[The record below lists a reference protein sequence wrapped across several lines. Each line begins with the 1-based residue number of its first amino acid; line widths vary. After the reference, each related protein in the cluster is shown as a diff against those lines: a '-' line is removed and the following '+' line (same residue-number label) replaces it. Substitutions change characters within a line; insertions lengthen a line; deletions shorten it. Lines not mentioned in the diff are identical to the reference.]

1 MIRRSARILIEVLAI
16 LGAALTMVAVL
27 ALWRLSAGP
36 IEVGALTPFMERAMA
51 DSPYPL
57 TIETTQLRWDGFG
70 EPIRLSARG
79 VAIHGA
85 DDPDRPIAT
94 VPEIAVTL
102 DIRSLVRGTLSPRE
116 MALVQ
121 PTLRVIQA
129 AEGGFRIA
137 LEQPDGTAARPVDG
151 GDPLAALLTAL
162 DADPA
167 TPQSGMATLESLSV
181 VDALISL
188 TEADGTVTGL
198 LDRVDVELTRIEG
211 GLAGTF
217 AGRLDRAGI
226 TIALDGTSVLTVADG
241 RVDRITGGAEAVL
254 AVGGARLPITLAGS
268 AEPRARTV
276 ALEASLDPVPADAL
290 AQVVTSLSALT
301 LDRTGA
307 TGPARALP
315 DRLAEVI
322 ARLPGAMAV
331 RARIDGTA
339 DGSTH
344 VSAAVTGPGDTDRF
358 ELAFASQLPAPL
370 ADLLDRSMPLGPA
383 QSTLTVSRLPV
394 AALAPLAG
402 PPAAALATDALA
414 SATAIIDHDARGVPG
429 SVALSLTVDGAAA
442 YPPYYPEPM
451 ALETVSVDARIGL
464 DPLTVAIDGLSGSL
478 DGVPFAASAT
488 LRHDDG
494 TGGLALAAV
503 ARDLPAARIPD
514 FWPRGIKPNTRSW
527 FQNRLVAGTATEA
540 SIALELGWQEASVVL
555 RAMDGVIEADDITLR
570 PLSFLPEI
578 TGIDGT
584 ARFDRQAFRI
594 ETRGGRMR
602 DLQAGDGVTII
613 GNIDR
618 PDEEFIELD
627 VAMVGPVE
635 TALSIIDVPQMRLDL
650 GERLGFGPDQTGGT
664 ATARLSIDFPIR
676 QDLRFDD
683 VDVAVTADIADG
695 SVREVRPGISL
706 SALTGRLAVD
716 RSTAALGGTAAI
728 NGVPV
733 TFDWSELFGTG
744 QEYET
749 RIRID
754 TVLGDADWTRL
765 RMPQP
770 VGLSGR
776 VPTAIEYTDYG
787 PDGATVRGDI
797 DLTGARIAMPQL
809 GYAKAVGAPA
819 EAVFGLDIVEGA
831 VASVPY
837 FRLDG
842 PDLHLLGAATLAP
855 GGLSPAR
862 ISLREGSVGDSA
874 FTVDAAQRPDGGWRV
889 DVIASSLDARAL
901 LGRIDEDR
909 APVID
914 TRAAPTATDAILPPM
929 AVQFDL
935 AQVRVS
941 ETGPPLDRVTG
952 VARHGLDPGVGTRGW
967 DIQAD
972 ATLPGGGTARALV
985 QPMGDRRS
993 RIDIRSTDAGT
1004 LLAALDLGP
1013 ELARGTLR
1021 LEAVRQGGATPRT
1034 DGTVLLRDFTLVRT
1048 PPTAQVL
1055 AALSIGGLDDLL
1067 RGGGLD
1073 FSFAEARLRLQDGSL
1088 GIERG
1093 RAVGGELG
1101 MTAEGV
1107 LSLSDR
1113 LVDLQGTVVPVAGVN
1128 AVIGNLPLVGRLL
1141 TGVEGAGVFGFT
1153 YAASGPFSDPR
1164 IAVNPLSI
1172 LAPGFLRDLF
1182 FLDTD
1187 LQADPGAMSLRPDRD

>member
-1 MIRRSARILIEVLAI
+1 MIRRSARVLIEVLAI

-27 ALWRLSAGP
+27 GLWRLSAGP
-36 IEVGALTPFMERAMA
+36 IELGALTPFMERAMA

-57 TIETTQLRWDGFG
+57 SIETTQLRWDGFG
-70 EPIRLSARG
+70 QPIRLSARG

-102 DIRSLVRGTLSPRE
+102 DIRSLIRGTMSPRA

-121 PTLRVIQA
+121 PTLRVVQTA
-129 AEGGFRIA
+129 QGGYRIA
-137 LEQPDGTAARPVDG
+137 LERPEGAAARPVDG
-151 GDPLAALLTAL
+151 RDPLAALLTAL

-217 AGRLDRAGI
+217 AGRLDRAGV
-226 TIALDGTSVLTVADG
+226 TVALDGTSVLTVAEG

-254 AVGGARLPITLAGS
+254 EVDGARLPITLTGS
-268 AEPRARTV
+268 AEPAARTV
-276 ALEASLDPVPADAL
+276 ALEATLDPVEAETL
-290 AQVVTSLSALT
+290 ARFVIGLSALAP
-301 LDRTGA
+301 DGTGA
-307 TGPARALP
+307 TGPAYALADP
-315 DRLAEVI
+315 LAEVI
-322 ARLPGAMAV
+322 ARLPAAAV
-331 RARIDGTA
+331 RARVDGTA
-339 DGSTH
+339 DGATL
-344 VSAAVTGPGDTDRF
+344 VSAAVTGPGGADGF
-358 ELAFASQLPAPL
+358 EIAFASRLPAPL
-370 ADLLDRSMPLGPA
+370 ADLLDRSAPPGPA
-383 QSTLTVSRLPV
+383 QSTLTVDGLPV
-394 AALAPLAG
+394 AALTPLAG
-402 PPAAALATDALA
+402 PPAAALTTDARA
-414 SATAIIDHDARGVPG
+414 RGTAVIDHDADGIPV
-429 SVALSLTVDGAAA
+429 SVALSLTVDGAAR
-442 YPPYYPEPM
+442 YPPYYPEPLT
-451 ALETVSVDARIGL
+451 LEGVTLDARFGL
-464 DPLTVAIDGLSGSL
+464 DPLTVAVDGLSGSL
-478 DGVPFAASAT
+478 GGVPFAASAT
-488 LRHDDG
+488 LRHGGG

-527 FQNRLVAGTATEA
+527 FRNRLVAGTATEA
-540 SIALELGWQEASVVL
+540 SIALELGWQDAAVTL
-555 RAMDGVIEADDITLR
+555 HAMDGMVEADDITLR
-570 PLSFLPEI
+570 PLSFLPAI

-594 ETRGGRMR
+594 ETRGGRIR
-602 DLQAGDGVTII
+602 DLRAGDGVTVI

-618 PDEEFIELD
+618 PNEEFIDLD
-627 VAMVGPVE
+627 VAVVGPIE
-635 TALSIIDVPQMRLDL
+635 TALSIIDVPQMRLGL
-650 GERLGFGPDQTGGT
+650 SERLGFGPDQTGGT
-664 ATARLSIDFPIR
+664 ATARLSIDFPILE
-676 QDLRFDD
+676 DLRFDD
-683 VDVAVTADIADG
+683 VDVAVTADIVDG
-695 SVREVRPGISL
+695 SVRDARAGISL
-706 SALTGRLAVD
+706 SALDGRLAVD
-716 RSTAALGGTAAI
+716 RRAAALSGTAAI

-733 TFDWSELFGTG
+733 TFDWSELFGPG
-744 QEYET
+744 REYET
-749 RIRID
+749 RMRVD
-754 TVLGDADWTRL
+754 AVLGDTDWTRL
-765 RMPQP
+765 LMPRP
-770 VGLSGR
+770 LGLSGA
-776 VPTAIEYTDYG
+776 VPTEIEYTDYG
-787 PDGATVRGDI
+787 SGGATVRGDI
-797 DLTGARIAMPQL
+797 DLTGARIAVPQL
-809 GYAKAVGAPA
+809 DYAKAAGASA

-855 GGLSPAR
+855 DSLTPAQ
-862 ISLREGSVGDSA
+862 ISLREGRVGDSA
-874 FTVDAAQRPDGGWRV
+874 FTVDAARRSDGGWRV
-889 DVIASSLDARAL
+889 DVIASAFDARAM

-914 TRAAPTATDAILPPM
+914 TRPSADAADPILPPL

-935 AQVRVS
+935 ARVRVS
-941 ETGPPLDRVTG
+941 DAGPPLDRVTG
-952 VARHGLDPGVGTRGW
+952 VARYGPDPGIGTRGW

-972 ATLPGGGTARALV
+972 AALPGDGTARALV

-1013 ELARGTLR
+1013 ELVGGTLR
-1021 LEAVRQGGATPRT
+1021 LEAVHQDGATART
-1034 DGTVLLRDFTLVRT
+1034 DGTILLRDFTLVRT

-1101 MTAEGV
+1101 LTADGV

-1153 YAASGPFSDPR
+1153 YAATGPFSDPR

-1187 LQADPGAMSLRPDRD
+1187 LEADPGAMSLRPDRD